1 MMTMTGEKVAT
12 NSDESVMTMTEEKS
26 VAEIPGKT
34 GKSGA
39 QNLDR
44 DFHCLTLSHKCKQ
57 YIKYWTEW
65 VIGYADT
72 VDSSVSA

>member
-1 MMTMTGEKVAT
+1 MNRYQTSRPWQTVMMTMTGEKVAT

-39 QNLDR
+39 
-44 DFHCLTLSHKCKQ
+44 
-57 YIKYWTEW
+57 
-65 VIGYADT
+65 
-72 VDSSVSA
+72 